1 MRSSFGKDEKLLFD
15 GAGPFSYLHE
25 LSGPLSLPRAA
36 IGILPEGSDLS
47 KQAGIPDKET
57 SRVERI
63 SQREN
68 PFKAHSIV
76 GWPDTVTATER
87 RRHSDT
93 ATSVAAQRKVNP
105 VVADNRCAAAR

>member
-15 GAGPFSYLHE
+15 GAGPFSYLRE
-25 LSGPLSLPRAA
+25 LSAPLSLPRAA
-36 IGILPEGSDLS
+36 IRIRPEGSDLS
-47 KQAGIPDKET
+47 EQAGIPDKET

-63 SQREN
+63 GQREN
-68 PFKAHSIV
+68 SLKAHSIM

-93 ATSVAAQRKVNP
+93 AAGVAAQSKVNP
-105 VVADNRCAAAR
+105 VVADNRRAAAR